1 MASWMNRKKVALMLG
16 FALLPLCAIGWA
28 SFRQVVPGTRQ
39 YVIHDAWAGLQC
51 SLSFVSADTGSDL
64 AIVDAG
70 PWDPGSPFSPASMV
84 SFTGEVWR
92 NGSLYRT
99 MTTTSAGHLK
109 ATLPS
114 GWTSGLTEYK
124 VIIKDASGVEFWH
137 EIEKQIS
144 IQ

>member
-1 MASWMNRKKVALMLG
+1 MTKWTFRKKVTLTLG
-16 FALLPLCAIGWA
+16 FALLPLCAIGWTRL
-28 SFRQVVPGTRQ
+28 RQVVPGTCQ
-39 YVIHDAWAGLQC
+39 YVINDAWAGLRC

-70 PWDPGSPFSPASMV
+70 PWDPGSPYTPCSMV

-99 MTTTSAGHLK
+99 MTTTSGGHLK

-114 GWTSGLTEYK
+114 GWTSGLTDYK
-124 VIIKDASGVEFWH
+124 VIIKNASGVEYWH
-137 EIEKQIS
+137 QIEQQIS
-144 IQ
+144 IH